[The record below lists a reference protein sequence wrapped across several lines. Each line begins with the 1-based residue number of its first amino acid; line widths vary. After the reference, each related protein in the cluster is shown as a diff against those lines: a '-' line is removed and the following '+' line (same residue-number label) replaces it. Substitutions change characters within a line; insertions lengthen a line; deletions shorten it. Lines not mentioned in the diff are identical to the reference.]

1 MPVPRDVD
9 VNRRQF
15 LRVGALF
22 VPVVAAPRVAYSFIW
37 APPAPRIARVPGL
50 RGFPILMHVGFPAA
64 LYAAYLRAAPGAAAE
79 LEHP

>member
-1 MPVPRDVD
+1 MGAQV

-37 APPAPRIARVPGL
+37 APPAPRIARAAPP
-50 RGFPILMHVGFPAA
+50 FPALKILMHVGFPAA
-64 LYAAYLRAAPGAAAE
+64 LYAAYLRGDPGAAAE